1 MNHELTPQEK
11 ATIFR
16 EILEQATPK
25 ELSEFEQMLHYELPK
40 SDKYGVDAQT
50 LENVRRATK
59 GQKRVHQHAAEHDY
73 NLGTDGP
80 MGVTPG
86 FTKQTPISCGLHK
99 HPSWNAPFETAHGH
113 AHSKYVPI
121 DPETDEVEA
130 VADYVP
136 YEPKTRK
143 VPRLKA

>member
-1 MNHELTPQEK
+1 MNHEFTPQEK

-50 LENVRRATK
+50 LENVRRAAK
-59 GQKRVHQHAAEHDY
+59 GQKTVAKHAAEHDY
-73 NLGTDGP
+73 KLGTDGP
-80 MGVTPG
+80 LGVTPG

-99 HPSWNAPFETAHGH
+99 HPSWNEPFQHT
-113 AHSKYVPI
+113 SPYVPI

-130 VADYVP
+130 VADYTP
-136 YEPKTRK
+136 YDPKTRK
-143 VPRLKA
+143 APKLKA